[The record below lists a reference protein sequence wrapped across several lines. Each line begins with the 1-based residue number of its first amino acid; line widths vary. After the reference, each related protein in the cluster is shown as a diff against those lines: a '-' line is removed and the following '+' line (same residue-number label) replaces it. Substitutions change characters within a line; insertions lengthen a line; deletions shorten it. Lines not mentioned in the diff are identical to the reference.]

1 MARRHRLHV
10 TNKSPSKEPEERE
23 PARLGAGLT
32 GVTARGGRGGV
43 EHAPRRQGGGKI
55 GTSQTV
61 PMRDGATVG
70 QRRKGPVGEK
80 RQAGGGGGGSAT
92 ARGM

>member
-32 GVTARGGRGGV
+32 GVTARGCRRGGGCRTCP
-43 EHAPRRQGGGKI
+43 EASGGGGKI
-55 GTSQTV
+55 GTSQPV
-61 PMRDGATVG
+61 PMRDGATAG

-80 RQAGGGGGGSAT
+80 R
-92 ARGM
+92 